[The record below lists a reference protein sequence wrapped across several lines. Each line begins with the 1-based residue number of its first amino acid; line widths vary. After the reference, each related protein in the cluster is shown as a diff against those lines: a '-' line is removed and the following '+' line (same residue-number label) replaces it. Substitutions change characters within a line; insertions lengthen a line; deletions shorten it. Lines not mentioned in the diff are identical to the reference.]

1 MKKFALAL
9 MAASAAVFGFGIVAD
24 AYPISPEPVTVD
36 NATPGVGEEITVR
49 ANCASG
55 ETVMFEILG
64 DSATAT
70 CSAGAGGASFLMAV
84 ATSGTASAKLTM
96 PSEAGTYTISVTG
109 SESGD
114 LGSLTVVAVAQ
125 TTPATTV
132 PTGGLPATGSDG
144 IGSMTGVALGLL
156 VVGLGLFAAATV
168 RRRQPSAV

>member
-9 MAASAAVFGFGIVAD
+9 MAASAAVLGFGIVAD
-24 AYPISPEPVTVD
+24 AYPISPEPLTVD
-36 NATPGVGEEITVR
+36 NATPGVGEEITVT

-55 ETVMFEILG
+55 ETVTFETQG

-70 CSAGAGGASFLMAV
+70 CSAGAGGASLLMAI

-114 LGSLTVVAVAQ
+114 LGSLTVVVVAQ

-144 IGSMTGVALGLL
+144 IGFTTGVALGLL